1 MEQTLNVVSLLAGKT
16 LLHPFW
22 NPVHFSRP
30 SKNTTFAVN
39 LPDVLLLDFTVLLS
53 YEDLQCSRN
62 LCPTYRKARQENTHT
77 FQTPGVAQV
86 LPNVIYNSEKAKDI
100 RKSKY
105 VIKKMCFSASLFWS
119 RSHPSWDLGKMCF
132 VISTCAFQI
141 WLEEN
146 ITDFKEKELWNR
158 TIWEGL
164 FLAVMLTN

>member
-1 MEQTLNVVSLLAGKT
+1 MWWASWLERLFFT
-16 LLHPFW
+16 LLW
-22 NPVHFSRP
+22 NPFHLSRP
-30 SKNTTFAVN
+30 SKNTTVAVN

-62 LCPTYRKARQENTHT
+62 LRPTYRKAWQENTHT
-77 FQTPGVAQV
+77 FQTPSVAQV

-132 VISTCAFQI
+132 VISTCPFQI

-146 ITDFKEKELWNR
+146 ITDLKEEELWNR